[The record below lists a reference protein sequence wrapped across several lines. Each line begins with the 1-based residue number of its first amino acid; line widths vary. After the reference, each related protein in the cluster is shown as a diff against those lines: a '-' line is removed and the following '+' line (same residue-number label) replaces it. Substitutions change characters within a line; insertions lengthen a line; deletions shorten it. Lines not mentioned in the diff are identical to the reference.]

1 MTNHS
6 TIDRISSDYDRPVG
20 IFRME
25 RCREKE
31 YDQASEQQK
40 LLNEISRTELR
51 ADHLERSDLELE
63 QDIASLE
70 FAVKEQ
76 MAERKVILEG
86 NERTNVSFSHQWR
99 IYRDTGGMILEIR
112 ISTYL
117 LLGVRTRS
125 AHFRR
130 YASTSCSTSFDC
142 VKVILKKLY
151 YVIYRSNLNDLKE
164 VSRG

>member
-1 MTNHS
+1 
-6 TIDRISSDYDRPVG
+6 
-20 IFRME
+20 ME

-40 LLNEISRTELR
+40 LLDEISRTELR

-86 NERTNVSFSHQWR
+86 NERTNVSFSPPLANLSGHGR
-99 IYRDTGGMILEIR
+99 YDFRDM
-112 ISTYL
+112 Y
-117 LLGVRTRS
+117 
-125 AHFRR
+125 
-130 YASTSCSTSFDC
+130 
-142 VKVILKKLY
+142 
-151 YVIYRSNLNDLKE
+151 
-164 VSRG
+164 

>member
-40 LLNEISRTELR
+40 LLDEISRTELR

-76 MAERKVILEG
+76 MAERKVIHEG
-86 NERTNVSFSHQWR
+86 NERTNVSFFPPVANLSGHWR
-99 IYRDTGGMILEIR
+99 YDFRN

-117 LLGVRTRS
+117 VLGVRTRS

-130 YASTSCSTSFDC
+130 FASTSCSTSFDC

>member
-1 MTNHS
+1 
-6 TIDRISSDYDRPVG
+6 
-20 IFRME
+20 ME

-40 LLNEISRTELR
+40 LLDEISRTELR

-76 MAERKVILEG
+76 MAERKVIHEG
-86 NERTNVSFSHQWR
+86 NERTNVSFFPPVANLSGHWR
-99 IYRDTGGMILEIR
+99 YDFRN

-117 LLGVRTRS
+117 VLGVRTRTRVQYQ
-125 AHFRR
+125 AF
-130 YASTSCSTSFDC
+130 
-142 VKVILKKLY
+142 
-151 YVIYRSNLNDLKE
+151 
-164 VSRG
+164 